1 MSAEIPIL
9 RNPSHDLLEI
19 ALQLAG
25 HQDEVGILNLLSDSR
40 ERVCAGVGATE
51 QGVVLVQHRSARTM
65 RLGELE
71 STKGGIYSKLT
82 GLTFP

>member
-1 MSAEIPIL
+1 LTGNWKVKLPELQAKDPRYGISAVFAVFKKL
-9 RNPSHDLLEI
+9 SRDLLEI

-51 QGVVLVQHRSARTM
+51 QGVVLV
-65 RLGELE
+65 
-71 STKGGIYSKLT
+71 
-82 GLTFP
+82 